1 MDDDDEVFRAAMT
14 DVARLNVAPKPAK
27 PRTGPTLGQR
37 AHREQAECER
47 RAAVDPNYL
56 TLGEVKQLAPHE
68 LVSWKKDGV
77 QEGVFRKLRLGEYP
91 LEGRLDLHRKTVKEA
106 RDAVFDFIQHGSCE
120 RLALRADQ
128 SRSRR
133 TQSDAGADQELR
145 DRMARADAGSAGLSP
160 SGTPSRWR
168 RRVYVLLRK
177 SPAKREENRERHG
190 QKDTPSRP
198 FGFSDTCRR

>member
-1 MDDDDEVFRAAMT
+1 MDDDDEAFRAAMT

-27 PRTGPTLGQR
+27 PRTGPTLSQR

-47 RAAVDPNYL
+47 RAVVDPNYL

-106 RDAVFDFIQHGSCE
+106 REALFDFTRMAVAKGWRCVLINHGRGE
-120 RLALRADQ
+120 RSPTPARIKSYAIAWLAQMPEVLAYHHPE
-128 SRSRR
+128 RR
-133 TQSDAGADQELR
+133 HGGAGA
-145 DRMARADAGSAGLSP
+145 
-160 SGTPSRWR
+160 
-168 RRVYVLLRK
+168 VYVLLRK

-190 QKDTPSRP
+190 QKS
-198 FGFSDTCRR
+198 SE